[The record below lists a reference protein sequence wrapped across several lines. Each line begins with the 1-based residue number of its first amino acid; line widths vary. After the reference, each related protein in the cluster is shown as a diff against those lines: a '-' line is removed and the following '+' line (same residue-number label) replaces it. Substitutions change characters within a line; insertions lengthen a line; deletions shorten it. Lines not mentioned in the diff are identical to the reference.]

1 MLSADRM
8 VKGADMNIFKH
19 EMKSNR
25 KSLLIWSISMALLV
39 ISGMGKYTAYT
50 AGGDS
55 SDIFDKMPHTMKAL
69 FGFSSF
75 DVKTLGGFYAF
86 LFTYIAIT
94 LAIHAVLL
102 GNSIIAKEER
112 DKTTEFLM
120 AKPVS
125 RKAILTAKLL
135 SAAINL
141 LVLNAVT
148 LISSLLIVASFDGGS
163 EITPVIV
170 WLLISMLI
178 LQVLFLAFGAL
189 LASIKKK
196 TKATGS
202 IASGMVIAAYFVAK
216 ITDLTDSLNFLNIL
230 SPFKYF
236 SYPEIINGNGLN
248 IIIVVL
254 TLLLSVFIIW
264 GTYKFYAKRDLA
276 V

>member
-1 MLSADRM
+1 MLSADSM
-8 VKGADMNIFKH
+8 VKGADMNIFRH

-55 SDIFDKMPHTMKAL
+55 NDIFDKMPHTIKAL
-69 FGFSSF
+69 FGFASF

-86 LFTYIAIT
+86 LFTYIAMT

-102 GNSIIAKEER
+102 GNSIVAKEER

-120 AKPVS
+120 VKPVS
-125 RKAILTAKLL
+125 RRTILTAKFL
-135 SAAINL
+135 SAGINL
-141 LVLNAVT
+141 LILNAVT
-148 LISSLLIVASFDGGS
+148 LVSSLLIAASYDGGN
-163 EITPVIV
+163 EITGIII

-178 LQVLFLAFGAL
+178 LQVVFLSFGTL

-202 IASGMVIAAYFVAK
+202 IASGIFIAAYFIAK
-216 ITDLTDSLNFLNIL
+216 ITDLTDRLNFLNIL

-236 SYPEIINGNGLN
+236 SYPEIIEGKGLN
-248 IIIVVL
+248 IFIVIL
-254 TLLLSVFIIW
+254 TLLLSIFLIL
-264 GTYKFYAKRDLA
+264 GTYKFYTKRDLT

>member
-1 MLSADRM
+1 MLSADSR
-8 VKGADMNIFKH
+8 VKGADMNIFRY

-55 SDIFDKMPHTMKAL
+55 NDIFDKMPHTIKAL
-69 FGFSSF
+69 FGFASF

-86 LFTYIAIT
+86 LFTYIAMT

-102 GNSIIAKEER
+102 GNSIVAKEER

-125 RKAILTAKLL
+125 RRTILTAKFL
-135 SAAINL
+135 SAGINL
-141 LVLNAVT
+141 LILNAVT
-148 LISSLLIVASFDGGS
+148 LISSLLIAASFEGGN
-163 EITPVIV
+163 EITGIII

-178 LQVLFLAFGAL
+178 LQVVFLSFGTL
-189 LASIKKK
+189 MASIKKK

-202 IASGMVIAAYFVAK
+202 IASGIVIAAYFIAK
-216 ITDLTDSLNFLNIL
+216 ITDLTDRLNFLNIL

-236 SYPEIINGNGLN
+236 SYPEIIEGKGLN
-248 IIIVVL
+248 IFIVIL
-254 TLLLSVFIIW
+254 TLLLSIFLIL
-264 GTYKFYAKRDLA
+264 GTYKFYTKRDLSA
-276 V
+276 

>member
-1 MLSADRM
+1 
-8 VKGADMNIFKH
+8 MNILKH
-19 EMKSNR
+19 EMKSNL

-39 ISGMGKYTAYT
+39 ISGMGKYTAYA

-69 FGFSSF
+69 FGFASF
-75 DVKTLGGFYAF
+75 DVKTLSGFYAF

-102 GNSIIAKEER
+102 GNSIVAKEER

-125 RKAILTAKLL
+125 RRAILTAKLL

-141 LVLNAVT
+141 VLLNAVT
-148 LISSLLIVASFDGGS
+148 LVSSLLIAASFDGGS
-163 EITPVIV
+163 ELTSVII
-170 WLLISMLI
+170 WLLVSMLI
-178 LQVLFLAFGAL
+178 LQVLFLSFGTL
-189 LASIKKK
+189 LASRKIK

-202 IASGMVIAAYFVAK
+202 IASGIVIATYFLAK
-216 ITDLTDSLNFLNIL
+216 ITDLTDRLNFLNIL

-236 SYPEIINGNGLN
+236 SYPEIIKGNGLN
-248 IIIVVL
+248 IFIVVL
-254 TLLLSVFIIW
+254 TLLLSVFLIW
-264 GTYKFYAKRDLA
+264 GAYKLYTKRDLA

>member
-1 MLSADRM
+1 MLSADGM

-75 DVKTLGGFYAF
+75 DVKTLSGFYAF

>member
-8 VKGADMNIFKH
+8 VKGADMNLLKH

-55 SDIFDKMPHTMKAL
+55 SDIFDKMPHTLKAL
-69 FGFSSF
+69 FGFASF

-86 LFTYIAIT
+86 LFTYIAMA

-102 GNSIIAKEER
+102 GSNIVAKEER

-120 AKPVS
+120 TKPVS
-125 RKAILTAKLL
+125 RKDILTAKFL

-148 LISSLLIVASFDGGS
+148 LISSLLIVASFDDGS
-163 EITPVIV
+163 EITSVII
-170 WLLISMLI
+170 WLSISMLI
-178 LQVLFLAFGAL
+178 LQVLFLSFGTL
-189 LASIKKK
+189 LAAIKKK
-196 TKATGS
+196 TKTTGS
-202 IASGMVIAAYFVAK
+202 IASGIVITAYFIAK
-216 ITDLTDSLNFLNIL
+216 ITDLTDRLNFLNIF

-248 IIIVVL
+248 IIIVLL
-254 TLLLSVFIIW
+254 TLFLSVLLIL
-264 GTYKFYAKRDLA
+264 GTYKFYEKRDLA